1 MATFESG
8 CNPSSRK
15 AWASRAALSSY
26 WPQVTWRSPWIRAV
40 RSGTSSAMASQMLAK
55 CIFICAPLEQPV
67 GGPQRRRQPRR
78 ASRGG
83 RSVRPMRALL
93 APPPRST
100 VDTSSEAFVKNRA
113 DMLEQLAVIDDLL
126 DQAEAGGGP
135 AAMERM
141 RSRGKMP
148 IRERIANVLDPDSP
162 FLEISALAGY
172 NSDYTIGGGMVVGVG
187 VIAGVECVIMGNDP
201 SVLGGALTP
210 YAQKKWMRAIEIARE
225 NRIPYVSFVE
235 SAGADLRVE
244 TEESGRRRVNTEHFA
259 ETGRPFYEMIELSKL
274 GIPTVCV
281 VFGSST
287 AGGAYQP
294 GLSDYVI
301 VVKEQSKIFLAGPPL
316 VKMATGEESDDE
328 TLGGARMHAEVSGL
342 GDYFAEDEMDAL
354 RLCREFV
361 SHLNWRKAG
370 PEPALRADEPIHDP
384 EELLGL
390 VSRDL
395 RQPVD
400 VRDVIARVVDGSRF
414 EEFKPRYGNSMICGW
429 ASIHGYPVGILGNNG
444 VIYPDSAQKAA
455 HFIQLCNQVDVPLV
469 FLQNITGFMVGRDFE
484 ADGIIKKG
492 SQMINAV
499 TNSTV
504 PHLTVIIGASYGAG
518 TYGMSGRAFGNRF
531 TFLWPT
537 AKIAVMG
544 PKQIAGVMSQVRRG
558 QAARKGIPFD
568 EEEDAKVVAAVEATQ
583 EAGSLALVAS
593 GAISD
598 DGIIDPRDTRT
609 VLGMC
614 LSVVRNRAVEG
625 TGSYG
630 VFRL

>member
-1 MATFESG
+1 M
-8 CNPSSRK
+8 
-15 AWASRAALSSY
+15 
-26 WPQVTWRSPWIRAV
+26 V
-40 RSGTSSAMASQMLAK
+40 RS
-55 CIFICAPLEQPV
+55 
-67 GGPQRRRQPRR
+67 
-78 ASRGG
+78 
-83 RSVRPMRALL
+83 LL
-93 APPPRST
+93 APPLRST
-100 VDTSSEAFVKNRA
+100 IDTGSEAFARNRC
-113 DMLEQLAVIDDLL
+113 DMLEQLEVIDRLL
-126 DQAEAGGGP
+126 DEAEAGGGP
-135 AAMERM
+135 AAMDRM
-141 RSRGKMP
+141 RSRGKLP

-172 NSDYTIGGGMVVGVG
+172 RSDYAIGGGMVVGIG
-187 VIAGVECVIMGNDP
+187 VIAGTECVVMGNDP

-210 YAQKKWMRAIEIARE
+210 YAAKKWSRAIEIARD

-235 SAGADLRVE
+235 SAGADLRVQ
-244 TEESGRRRVNTEHFA
+244 TGGSGEEGRRRVQTEHFA

-274 GIPTVCV
+274 GVPTVCV

-301 VVKEQSKIFLAGPPL
+301 VVEEQSKIFLAGPPL
-316 VKMATGEESDDE
+316 VKMATGEESDDQS
-328 TLGGARMHAEVSGL
+328 LGGARLHAEVSGL
-342 GDYFAEDEMDAL
+342 GDYLAEDEMDAI
-354 RLCREFV
+354 RMCREV
-361 SHLNWRKAG
+361 ISHLNWRKPG
-370 PEPALRADEPIHDP
+370 PVPSLRADAPVHDP
-384 EELLGL
+384 EELLGI

-400 VRDVIARVVDGSRF
+400 VRDVIAPVVDGSRF
-414 EEFKPRYGNSMICGW
+414 EEFKGGYGPTMICGW
-429 ASIHGYPVGILGNNG
+429 ASVHGYPVGVLGNNG
-444 VIYPDSAQKAA
+444 VIYPEGAEKAA
-455 HFIQLCNQVDVPLV
+455 HFIQLCNQVDVPLL
-469 FLQNITGFMVGRDFE
+469 FLQNITGYMVGRDFE
-484 ADGIIKKG
+484 AAGIIKKG

-504 PHLTVIIGASYGAG
+504 PHLTVIIGSSYGAG

-558 QAARKGIPFD
+558 QAARKGIEFD
-568 EEEDAKVVAAVEATQ
+568 EEEDAKIVAAVEEIQ
-583 EAGSLALVAS
+583 EKGSLALRAT

-614 LSVVRNRAVEG
+614 LSVVRNREVEG
-625 TGSYG
+625 ADGYG

>member
-1 MATFESG
+1 M
-8 CNPSSRK
+8 PS
-15 AWASRAALSSY
+15 
-26 WPQVTWRSPWIRAV
+26 P
-40 RSGTSSAMASQMLAK
+40 
-55 CIFICAPLEQPV
+55 
-67 GGPQRRRQPRR
+67 
-78 ASRGG
+78 
-83 RSVRPMRALL
+83 LL
-93 APPPRST
+93 APPLPTAVDPR
-100 VDTSSEAFVKNRA
+100 SEAFERNRR
-113 DMLEQLAVIDDLL
+113 DVLEQLEVIDRLL
-126 DQAEAGGGP
+126 DEAEAGGGP

-141 RSRGKMP
+141 RSRGKLP

-162 FLEISALAGY
+162 FLEVGALAGHE
-172 NSDYTIGGGMVVGVG
+172 SDYTMGGGMVVGVG
-187 VIAGVECVIMGNDP
+187 VIAGTECVVMGNDP

-210 YAQKKWMRAIEIARE
+210 YALKKWMRAIEIARD

-235 SAGADLRVE
+235 SAGADLRVQPAGGE
-244 TEESGRRRVNTEHFA
+244 QRRRSQTEHFA
-259 ETGRPFYEMIELSKL
+259 ESGRAFYEMIELSKL

-301 VVKEQSKIFLAGPPL
+301 VVREQSKIFLAGPPL

-328 TLGGARMHAEVSGL
+328 TLGGARLHAEVSGL
-342 GDYFAEDEMDAL
+342 GDYLAEDEMDAI
-354 RLCREFV
+354 RICREVV
-361 SHLNWRKAG
+361 SHLNWRKPG
-370 PEPALRADEPIHDP
+370 PPPADDPEEPVHDP

-400 VRDVIARVVDGSRF
+400 VREVIGRVVDGSRL
-414 EEFKPRYGNSMICGW
+414 EEFKPRYGPTLICGW
-429 ASIHGYPVGILGNNG
+429 AAIHGHPVGILGNNG
-444 VIYPDSAQKAA
+444 VLYPDSAQKAA
-455 HFIQLCNQVDVPLV
+455 HFIQLCNQIDVPLV
-469 FLQNITGFMVGRDFE
+469 FLQNITGYMVGRDYE
-484 ADGIIKKG
+484 ADGIVKKG

-504 PHLTVIIGASYGAG
+504 PHLTVIIGSSYGAG

-568 EEEDAKVVAAVEATQ
+568 EEEDARIVAAVEETQ
-583 EAGSLALVAS
+583 ERGSLALVAS
-593 GAISD
+593 GAVSD

-614 LSVVRNRAVEG
+614 LSVAKNRPVEG
-625 TGSYG
+625 ARSYG